1 MKRVIFLILA
11 LQILLVSVCNAFE
24 PPTDKRWIWLG
35 STDEC
40 GMWLDTDS
48 MQYSISDT
56 YDHRNHKQVD
66 SWILVYNVNNNI
78 HSKQAVTYDLTC
90 KQHKLNNIIIY
101 DDNNKVLD
109 STSYPYANFNS
120 VAPETFGEL
129 ILQTCQI
136 AWDTDPRNN
145 LR

>member
-78 HSKQAVTYDLTC
+78 W
-90 KQHKLNNIIIY
+90 NNICCF
-101 DDNNKVLD
+101 KL
-109 STSYPYANFNS
+109 F
-120 VAPETFGEL
+120 
-129 ILQTCQI
+129 
-136 AWDTDPRNN
+136 RNN
-145 LR
+145 I